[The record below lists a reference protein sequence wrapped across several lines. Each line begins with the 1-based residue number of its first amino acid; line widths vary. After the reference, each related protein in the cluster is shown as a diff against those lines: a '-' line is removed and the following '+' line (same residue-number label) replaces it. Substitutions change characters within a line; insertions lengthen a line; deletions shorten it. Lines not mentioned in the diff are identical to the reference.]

1 MRRGALGGADGAACV
16 DRDHRVGAPRG
27 GERLAHR
34 ARRQQP
40 SVAHPALG
48 VHQQQI
54 DVASEAHVLKSVVEH
69 HRVERA
75 HPLFDKLDAVDA
87 PARDRDRAGERF
99 RHHHRLVAG
108 FVRTS
113 EQPLVVGDQD
123 RALRARRAAPSAAHD
138 RDLKPSHAQARGEE
152 QRERGLGIAAQ
163 REIADA
169 HDQRSRAPSHPAPPE
184 RARRQR
190 NPISAG
196 RGHQRGP

>member
-1 MRRGALGGADGAACV
+1 MLGDGAWDRRGAFGGADGAACV
-16 DRDHRVGAPRG
+16 DRDHCVGAPRG

-54 DVASEAHVLKSVVEH
+54 DVASKAHVLKSVVEH

-87 PARDRDRAGERF
+87 PARDRDWAGERF

-123 RALRARRAAPSAAHD
+123 RALRARRAAPPRLTIATLNPRMRRREARNSVNGVLA
-138 RDLKPSHAQARGEE
+138 LPPSVRLPTLTTSG
-152 QRERGLGIAAQ
+152 
-163 REIADA
+163 
-169 HDQRSRAPSHPAPPE
+169 
-184 RARRQR
+184 RARRLILR
-190 NPISAG
+190 HHSA
-196 RGHQRGP
+196 RAASATR